1 MRQRIPYVTTAL
13 IAVNLV
19 VSFLAEAVSGSTLRT
34 DVLTLWGGASV
45 SLISG
50 GQYWR
55 LFTAMFL
62 HSGIRHLLNNML
74 LLYLMGSVLE
84 DQLGR
89 VRCLILYLTSGV
101 LANAICWRLYVLQD
115 RNVVSVGASGAI
127 FGVMGGILW
136 IILRCRGRVEG
147 LTLRQM
153 LILLAFSL
161 YFGFTSP
168 DVANAA
174 HLAGLAIGFLMAVP
188 LYRHHKREADYV

>member
-1 MRQRIPYVTTAL
+1 MAIGERGQDFYQ
-13 IAVNLV
+13 NL
-19 VSFLAEAVSGSTLRT
+19 SSPHAIEAE
-34 DVLTLWGGASV
+34 
-45 SLISG
+45 
-50 GQYWR
+50 Q
-55 LFTAMFL
+55 
-62 HSGIRHLLNNML
+62 
-74 LLYLMGSVLE
+74 SVLGAVIIE
-84 DQLGR
+84 PSCIQD
-89 VRCLILYLTSGV
+89 LIQTLTPACFFKP
-101 LANAICWRLYVLQD
+101 LN
-115 RNVVSVGASGAI
+115 GAI